1 MITYDEAYHPLNIEA
16 DGGDK
21 GVGMFAFS
29 ADGDYYAVGHCE
41 PEMVIE
47 TGNGSVT
54 FVNDAADIP
63 EPTPEP
69 TLATEE

>member
-1 MITYDEAYHPLNIEA
+1 
-16 DGGDK
+16 
-21 GVGMFAFS
+21 MFAFS
-29 ADGDYYAVGHCE
+29 AGGDYYAVGHCE

-63 EPTPEP
+63 EPVSYTHLDVYKRQLLCRKAHPP
-69 TLATEE
+69 